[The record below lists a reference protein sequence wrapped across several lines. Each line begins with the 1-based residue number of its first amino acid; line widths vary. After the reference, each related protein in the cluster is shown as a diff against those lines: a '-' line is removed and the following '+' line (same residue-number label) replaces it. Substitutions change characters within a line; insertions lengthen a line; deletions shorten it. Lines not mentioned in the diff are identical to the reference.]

1 MSCVNSFLYKLKLI
15 DGGLF
20 ELSQMTKDQ
29 FLSMLVLRGYPEPIL
44 VEQEAGG
51 FLDAH
56 THPFEVKALV
66 VSGQIDLVVDG
77 VRTIYVSGDVFHL
90 SANQVHTE
98 RYGSNGVQYL
108 ASRKNSAE
116 VI

>member
-1 MSCVNSFLYKLKLI
+1 VN
-15 DGGLF
+15 LF
-20 ELSQMTKDQ
+20 EPSNMTKEQ
-29 FLSMLVLRGYPEPIL
+29 FLSMLVLEGFPEPIL
-44 VEQEAGG
+44 VEREADG
-51 FLDAH
+51 FLDDH

-77 VRTIYVSGDVFHL
+77 VRTVYVSGDVFHL

-108 ASRKNSAE
+108 ASRKDGSEDN
-116 VI
+116 